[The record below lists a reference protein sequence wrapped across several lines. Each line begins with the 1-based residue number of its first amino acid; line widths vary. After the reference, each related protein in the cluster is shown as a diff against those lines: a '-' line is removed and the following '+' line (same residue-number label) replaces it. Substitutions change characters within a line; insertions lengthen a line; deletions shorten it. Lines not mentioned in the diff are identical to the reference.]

1 MNYDLVDY
9 NCIDFKK
16 LLLFKGKSIQL
27 TDAQTHLLLLMMGL
41 DELGVRPITPQVLE
55 KYSTLSANDIDHI
68 MLELINHHY
77 VDRINGVLDFSPVKR
92 LLLNV
97 KPEENKKEIN
107 LVSLFEDAFG
117 RALSATEIE
126 FINDFKR
133 SGYDDEMIADALK
146 EAVKSN
152 VHNFRYV
159 ERILQNWS
167 KYGKRTRNTEDEE
180 DDQFSDEIKNYNW
193 W

>member
-16 LLLFKGKSIQL
+16 LLLFKGKSIRL
-27 TDAQTHLLLLMMGL
+27 SDEESHLLMLMMGL
-41 DELGVRPITPQVLE
+41 DELGVRPITPEVLE
-55 KYSTLSANDIDHI
+55 RHSSLSANEIDPI
-68 MLELINHHY
+68 MLKLINNHY

-92 LLLNV
+92 MLLNV
-97 KPEENKKEIN
+97 QPTEEKKTIS

-159 ERILQNWS
+159 ERILQNWA
-167 KYGKRTRNTEDEE
+167 KYGKRTRNTESEE
-180 DDQFSDEIKNYNW
+180 DDHVSDEIKNYNW

>member
-16 LLLFKGKSIQL
+16 LLLFKGKSIKL
-27 TDAQTHLLLLMMGL
+27 SDAETHLLMLMMGL
-41 DELGVRPITPQVLE
+41 DELGVKPITPQVLARH
-55 KYSTLSANDIDHI
+55 SSLSANDIDHI
-68 MLELINHHY
+68 MLKLINNHY

-92 LLLNV
+92 MLLNV
-97 KPEENKKEIN
+97 KPEKKQQAVN

-117 RALSATEIE
+117 RSLSATEVE

-159 ERILQNWS
+159 ERILQNWA
-167 KYGKRTRNTEDEE
+167 KYGKRTRRDESEEE
-180 DDQFSDEIKNYNW
+180 DHVSEEIKNYNW